1 MFACED
7 PPLSGAAWESVC
19 SQGHGSLR
27 KQQKWNQQLFCTE
40 PPRNQPVWPVT
51 NLGLEQASAWV
62 VSPEDTEMYLVQNLP
77 HQPVTGPDSP
87 P

>member
-7 PPLSGAAWESVC
+7 PPLSGAAWESVW
-19 SQGHGSLR
+19 SQGRGSLR
-27 KQQKWNQQLFCTE
+27 KQQKWNRQLFCTE

-77 HQPVTGPDSP
+77 HQPVTGLDSP